1 LPVLAFKFLFLAKI
15 PWRRPPCNDEELL
28 LPSARKRRQVKC
40 CLAERTLGLVAS
52 PDFFRAGQFQE
63 NRSREANM
71 GKFDAII
78 EWCKA
83 RREADLEFLRLY
95 ESGRMKSMERVSLL
109 SEWRDI
115 TPKLIEEG
123 KIRIAEMERL
133 IAAYEK
139 HND

>member
-1 LPVLAFKFLFLAKI
+1 
-15 PWRRPPCNDEELL
+15 
-28 LPSARKRRQVKC
+28 
-40 CLAERTLGLVAS
+40 
-52 PDFFRAGQFQE
+52 
-63 NRSREANM
+63 
-71 GKFDAII
+71 
-78 EWCKA
+78 
-83 RREADLEFLRLY
+83 
-95 ESGRMKSMERVSLL
+95 MERESAH

>member
-1 LPVLAFKFLFLAKI
+1 
-15 PWRRPPCNDEELL
+15 
-28 LPSARKRRQVKC
+28 
-40 CLAERTLGLVAS
+40 
-52 PDFFRAGQFQE
+52 
-63 NRSREANM
+63 M

-83 RREADLEFLRLY
+83 RREADWEFLRLY
-95 ESGRMKSMERVSLL
+95 KSGRMKSMERESAH

-123 KIRIAEMERL
+123 KIRIAEMERF